1 MAWLLRG
8 EEVLASLEVADTLPA
23 RARQL
28 LGRKA
33 CDGAF
38 LASGARA
45 AHTIGVPFGL
55 DVAYLDDQ
63 LVVVGT
69 ATMQPNRVGLPRLQA
84 RSVLEAPAGAFERW
98 NLRPGDRLEIKA

>member
-8 EEVLASLEVADTLPA
+8 DEVLASVEVAERLPA

-28 LGRKA
+28 LGRKSYE
-33 CDGAF
+33 GAF
-38 LASGARA
+38 LASGTRA
-45 AHTIGVPFGL
+45 AHTIGVHFDL
-55 DVAYLDDQ
+55 DVAYLDHDN
-63 LVVVGT
+63 VVVGT
-69 ATMQPNRVGLPRLQA
+69 ATLPPYRVGLPRRRA

>member
-8 EEVLASLEVADTLPA
+8 DEVLASLEVAEGVPA

-28 LGRKA
+28 LGRKS
-33 CDGAF
+33 CEGAF
-38 LASGARA
+38 LAPGART
-45 AHTIGVPFGL
+45 AHTIGVPFGV
-55 DVAYLDDQ
+55 DVAYLDGE

-69 ATMQPNRVGLPRLQA
+69 ATMHPYRVGMPRRRA

>member
-8 EEVLASLEVADTLPA
+8 DEVLASLEVADGRAA

-28 LGRKA
+28 LGRKS

-38 LASGARA
+38 LACGARA

-55 DVAYLDDQ
+55 DVAYLDDR

-69 ATMQPNRVGLPRLQA
+69 ATMHPYRVGLPRRRA
-84 RSVLEAPAGAFERW
+84 RNVLEASEGAFERW
-98 NLRPGDRLEIKA
+98 NLRPGDQLEIKE